1 MFKSVIAIFFVSLFM
16 AMIVTPTV
24 AVLLE
29 LDYDVS
35 ILVDTSEEEEKE
47 GKESAKDKAVKILQ
61 IFKNNFNA
69 FDSYLAFISRVY
81 PNSYISNYQK
91 LISPPPEHILTV

>member
-1 MFKSVIAIFFVSLFM
+1 MFKTAIAIFFVTLFM

-24 AVLLE
+24 AVLLD

-47 GKESAKDKAVKILQ
+47 GKESAKDKDVKILQ
-61 IFKNNFNA
+61 IFKNNINA
-69 FDSYLAFISRVY
+69 FDSYLASISSVY
-81 PNSYISNYQK
+81 PDSYTSNYQK
-91 LISPPPEHILTV
+91 LISPPPEHILTI